1 MKIVLKILGGLV
13 ALLVAV
19 MAMQLI
25 ASESGEVVVVGSQNA
40 DGSVSETRL
49 WVVEHDDAQ
58 WLRGS
63 PEAGWYQRITATDEI
78 SFTRD
83 GQTEQMR
90 AQTVLGERDTI
101 NNLMAQKY
109 GWADQFIGMMFG
121 RDDAIAIRLEP
132 LES

>member
-1 MKIVLKILGGLV
+1 MKIVLKVLGGLV
-13 ALLVAV
+13 ALFVAV

-63 PEAGWYQRITATDEI
+63 PEAGWYQRITARDEI

-109 GWADQFIGMMFG
+109 GWADQFIGIMFG